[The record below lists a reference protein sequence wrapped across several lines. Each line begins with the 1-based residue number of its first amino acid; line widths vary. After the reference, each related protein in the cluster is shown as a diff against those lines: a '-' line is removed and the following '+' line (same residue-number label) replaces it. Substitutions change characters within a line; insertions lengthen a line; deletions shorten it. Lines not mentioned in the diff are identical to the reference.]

1 VAESKHFGNPK
12 VLQFGDRTR
21 PGDSGHCAQCEA
33 MLADAL
39 DGTLSASDQEVFD
52 LHMAGCDP
60 CSRMLADARRGA
72 AFLELL
78 RTPAP
83 EPLAALLDRIL
94 AQTSGAQAVAE
105 GIEAAGLAGA
115 HSAQPIAPAAAYSN
129 LGGNLGGNLG
139 NLVPFP
145 TRMATVLRRSG
156 FGQIALQPR
165 LVMTA
170 AMAFFSIALTM
181 NLTGVRLQD
190 LRASDLR
197 PSSLKRDFTA
207 VNTHVVQYYEGL
219 RVVYELES
227 RVHDLQ
233 SATEN
238 NDAGSQS
245 TPQSASPNPQASPD
259 GEPPAGEHDRPGQP
273 GPANHAPAA
282 PPEQRP
288 RPATNPAPGS
298 GTSRREGPGSQLSL
312 AALANPGDPADGEP
326 AGPLNAAR
334 IRRTIPANSRRTGM
348 EGSLA

>member
-12 VLQFGDRTR
+12 VLQFGDRTTGNR

-39 DGTLSASDQEVFD
+39 DGTLSAADQEIFD

-72 AFLELL
+72 AFLEML

-83 EPLAALLDRIL
+83 EPPAALLDRIL

-115 HSAQPIAPAAAYSN
+115 HPAQPIVPAAGYGN
-129 LGGNLGGNLG
+129 GNLGGNLG

-145 TRMATVLRRSG
+145 TRMAAALRRSV
-156 FGQIALQPR
+156 FGQIAQQPR

-181 NLTGVRLQD
+181 DLTGVRLQD

-245 TPQSASPNPQASPD
+245 TPQSASPNPQASPND
-259 GEPPAGEHDRPGQP
+259 EQPAGEPDRTGQP

-298 GTSRREGPGSQLSL
+298 GSSRREGPSSQLSL
-312 AALANPGDPADGEP
+312 AALANPGDPADSQP
-326 AGPLNAAR
+326 AGPLEAAR
-334 IRRTIPANSRRTGM
+334 ILSTIPAHTGM

>member
-1 VAESKHFGNPK
+1 VADSKQFGNPK
-12 VLQFGDRTR
+12 VLQFGDRSAGNR

-39 DGTLSASDQEVFD
+39 DGTLSAADQEIFD

-72 AFLELL
+72 AFLEML

-83 EPLAALLDRIL
+83 EPPATLLDRIL

-105 GIEAAGLAGA
+105 GMQPAGMAGA
-115 HSAQPIAPAAAYSN
+115 YSAQPIVPAAGY
-129 LGGNLGGNLG
+129 GNGNLG
-139 NLVPFP
+139 NLVPFS
-145 TRMATVLRRSG
+145 TRMAAVLRRNV

-245 TPQSASPNPQASPD
+245 TPQSASPNPQASPN
-259 GEPPAGEHDRPGQP
+259 GERPAGEPDRPGQP

-282 PPEQRP
+282 PPAQRQRP
-288 RPATNPAPGS
+288 AANPAPGS
-298 GTSRREGPGSQLSL
+298 GTSRREGPSSRLSL
-312 AALANPGDPADGEP
+312 AALANPGDPADSEP

-334 IRRTIPANSRRTGM
+334 IRRTIPVRSGRTGM
-348 EGSLA
+348 EGSLV

>member
-1 VAESKHFGNPK
+1 MADKKQFGNPK
-12 VLQFGDRTR
+12 VLQFGDGNRS
-21 PGDSGHCAQCEA
+21 GDGGHCAECEA

-39 DGTLSASDQEVFD
+39 DGTLSAADQEIFD
-52 LHMAGCDP
+52 GHMAECDP

-83 EPLAALLDRIL
+83 EPPATLLDRIL
-94 AQTSGAQAVAE
+94 AQTSGAQAVTV
-105 GIEAAGLAGA
+105 GMQPAGLAGA
-115 HSAQPIAPAAAYSN
+115 HPVQPIVPAVNYAS
-129 LGGNLGGNLG
+129 GNV
-139 NLVPFP
+139 VPFS
-145 TRMATVLRRSG
+145 TRMAVVLRRSV
-156 FGQIALQPR
+156 FGQIAQQPR

-181 NLTGVRLQD
+181 DLTGVRLQD

-197 PSSLKRDFTA
+197 PSSLRRDVTA

-238 NDAGSQS
+238 NDASSQGAPES
-245 TPQSASPNPQASPD
+245 SSPDTQASPNGD
-259 GEPPAGEHDRPGQP
+259 RPAGERDQP

-282 PPEQRP
+282 APEQRQ
-288 RPATNPAPGS
+288 RPGANSGPGS
-298 GTSRREGPGSQLSL
+298 GTSRREVRSSVLSL
-312 AALANPGDPADGEP
+312 AAMVTAGERAEYP
-326 AGPLNAAR
+326 DSEAARMLEEAAR
-334 IRRTIPANSRRTGM
+334 IWRAAPARGSRTAV
-348 EGSLA
+348 EGGLA